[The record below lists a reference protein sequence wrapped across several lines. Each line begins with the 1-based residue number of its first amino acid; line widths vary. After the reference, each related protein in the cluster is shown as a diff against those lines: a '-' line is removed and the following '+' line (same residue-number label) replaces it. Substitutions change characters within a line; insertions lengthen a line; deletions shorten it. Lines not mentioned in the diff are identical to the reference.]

1 MQVFDSKQ
9 TFIDLLESKLS
20 FLRVVILRD
29 ICKIT
34 LFSVRNNLAAT
45 SRTNYVVVASRLF
58 GKGSSAATLSRCCLV
73 WPALCHPAIHLAA
86 IALKFY
92 AWKGFVCSPIIVL
105 RKLRSQVADLFYSS
119 DNQWTAKL

>member
-29 ICKIT
+29 ICKIA
-34 LFSVRNNLAAT
+34 LFSVRNTLAAT

-73 WPALCHPAIHLAA
+73 
-86 IALKFY
+86 
-92 AWKGFVCSPIIVL
+92 
-105 RKLRSQVADLFYSS
+105 
-119 DNQWTAKL
+119 